1 MMDILTPEGI
11 RTEKQGVQQEAQS
24 RVRDL
29 AREEE
34 RLVLSVN
41 QLRNEEAEEIEKKKV
56 RETESEAQ
64 LGTRKTVLAQEV
76 DSLEARKADALKPV
90 DKRIGE
96 IVEREGAMDAREQL
110 LAKKDAEHIQKDEA
124 IKRREQAAG
133 EHEARNVARAVELDT
148 RDIQTKARAEEV
160 DRSTQA
166 LSAKALE
173 QSIQEQKGNQLLLE
187 REAELERR
195 EKINDIREAGYA
207 AIEERHRNKDLE
219 LVDRAATLASA
230 EREAKGEETIFN

>member
-1 MMDILTPEGI
+1 MDILTPEGI

-41 QLRNEEAEEIEKKKV
+41 QLRNEEADEIEKKKV

-96 IVEREGAMDAREQL
+96 IVEREQSVDARQKL
-110 LAKKDAEHIQKDEA
+110 LDGKDEEQSRKDS
-124 IKRREQAAG
+124 ILKQREIAAS
-133 EHEARNVARAVELDT
+133 EHEGRNIARTGELDT

-166 LSAKALE
+166 LSAKSLE

-207 AIEERHRNKDLE
+207 AIEEKHRQKDLE

-230 EREAKGEETIFN
+230 EREAKGEETTFN